1 MFVHL
6 RIHTEFSVVDGTNR
20 IEDIVGAAKADEQP
34 ALAITDLS
42 NLFGTVKFYKQA
54 RGKGV
59 KPLIGADLWVEVPG
73 KDASA
78 PPVRLLL
85 LVQDRRGYLNLSELI
100 TRTWT
105 KNVLRDKAI
114 VKLEWLQE
122 LGEGLIALAGA
133 QTGAVGQ
140 ALLQGD
146 QARAMECALYL
157 ARVFPHRFYL
167 EVQRAGRADDE
178 RHVLCA
184 VQLAARLK
192 LPVVATHPV
201 QFLNSD
207 DYEAHEARVCISEG
221 EILGNARRVRKFTRE
236 QYFKSQAQMSE
247 LFADIPSA
255 LANSVEIAKRCNLEL
270 ELGKPM
276 LPDYPTPEVDGVRL
290 PIEAYFR
297 HASHEGLKGR
307 LLHLYPDAQ
316 LREEKRTEYVARLD
330 FEINVI
336 LNMGFPGYFLIVGDF
351 INWAKNNGCPVGPG
365 RGSGAGS
372 LVAYSLRI
380 TDLDPLQYNLL
391 FERFLNPERV
401 SMPDFDI
408 DFCQGNR
415 DRVIDYVKDKYGK
428 EAVSQIVTFGTMAA
442 RAVIRDVGRVL
453 DFPYGFC
460 DSISKLIPNKPGQAV
475 SLQLPP
481 ADRDKNDKMVY
492 ALEAEPILAE
502 RESKEEDVRTL
513 LELARKLEGLTRN
526 VGMHAGGVLIAPGKL
541 TDFCPLYQQPGSD
554 SAVSQYDKNDVEA
567 IGLVKFD
574 FLGLATLTIL
584 EIARE
589 FIMQRHA
596 GQESFAFEN
605 LPLDDAK
612 VYRLFAEGK
621 TEAVF
626 QFESTGMQRMLK
638 DARPTRLEDLIALNA
653 LYRPGP
659 MDLIPTFVARKQGRE
674 EVIYPHPLVA
684 DMLSETYGIMV
695 YQEQVMQ
702 TAQILGGYSLGGAD
716 MLRRA
721 MGKKDADEMAKH
733 REIFRDGAAKN
744 SIDPAKADDIFDLME
759 KFAGYGFNKSH
770 AAAYSLLA
778 YHTAWLKVHYTAE
791 FFCANMTIEMDDTDK
806 LKVLFED
813 ALRMGLSFEPPNVN
827 RGTHRFEPV
836 SDRQIRYGL
845 SAIKGTGQQAIEAIV
860 AAREGRGAGPLAG
873 DNRPFSSLFDFCARV
888 DRSRLNKRTVEA
900 LIKAG
905 AFDTLQRNRASL
917 LASVD
922 LAFDFG
928 SAMLANAN
936 QGSLFDLGGADDHGA
951 SKQEPDLLHALPWGV
966 RAQLTM
972 EKAAIGFYLSGHLF
986 DESVAEVR
994 RFAKRQIS
1002 DLIDTREP
1010 QLLAGIITDYRVING
1025 QRGKLALFKL
1035 DDKSGT
1041 VDARADEA
1049 LMAAHRQLLK
1059 DDELVIVMGKLQPDR
1074 FAGGVQLTVTQMW
1087 SLEQARCRF
1096 GKYLGVTVNGCL
1108 PDVARLLAA
1117 HPPQREI
1124 TEQGELLRG
1133 LGLRL
1138 SVMRP
1143 GLAGPISFD
1152 LQLGDEVRFYPSEA
1166 ALASWRAQAD
1176 AGRAV
1181 VVYE

>member
-20 IEDIVGAAKADEQP
+20 IDEIVGAAKADQQP

-42 NLFGTVKFYKQA
+42 NLFGTVKFYKQT
-54 RGKGV
+54 RGKGI
-59 KPLIGADLWVEVPG
+59 KPLIGADVWVEVPG

-78 PPVRLLL
+78 PPARLLL
-85 LVQDRRGYLNLSELI
+85 LVQDKRGYLNLSELI
-100 TRTWT
+100 TRAWT
-105 KNVLRDKAI
+105 KNVVRDQAVI
-114 VKLEWLQE
+114 KLAWLQE

-133 QTGAVGQ
+133 QGGAVGQ
-140 ALLQGD
+140 ALIQGD
-146 QARAMECALYL
+146 QARATECALYFAGL
-157 ARVFPHRFYL
+157 FPHRFYL
-167 EVQRAGRADDE
+167 ELQRAQRVDDE
-178 RHVLCA
+178 RHVLAA

-201 QFLNSD
+201 QFLTYD

-236 QYFKSQAQMSE
+236 QYFKSQAQMLA
-247 LFADIPSA
+247 LFEDVPSA
-255 LANSVEIAKRCNLEL
+255 LANSVEIAKRCNLVL

-290 PIEAYFR
+290 PIDAYFR
-297 HASHEGLKGR
+297 HASHEGLAGR
-307 LLHLYPDAQ
+307 LLHLYPDEK
-316 LREEKRTEYVARLD
+316 LREQKRPEYVARLD

-408 DFCQGNR
+408 DFCQSNR

-442 RAVIRDVGRVL
+442 RAAIRDVGRVL
-453 DFPYGFC
+453 DYPYGFC
-460 DSISKLIPNKPGQAV
+460 DSISKLIPNKQGQAV

-541 TDFCPLYQQPGSD
+541 TDFCPLYQQPGSE
-554 SAVSQYDKNDVEA
+554 SAVSQFDKNDVEA

-589 FIMQRHA
+589 FIIKRHA

-605 LPLDDAK
+605 LPLDDAR
-612 VYRLFAEGK
+612 VYKLFADGK

-638 DARPTRLEDLIALNA
+638 DARPTRLEDLIVLNA

-674 EVIYPHPLVA
+674 DVIYPHPLVA

-702 TAQILGGYSLGGAD
+702 TAQILGGYTLGGAD

-733 REIFRDGAAKN
+733 RQIFRDGAAKN
-744 SIDPAKADDIFDLME
+744 DIVEAKADEVFDLME

-791 FFCANMTIEMDDTDK
+791 FFCANMTVEMDDTDK
-806 LKVLFED
+806 LKILFGD
-813 ALRMGLSFEPPNVN
+813 AVKMGISFESPDVN
-827 RGTHRFEPV
+827 RGHYRFEPITDK
-836 SDRQIRYGL
+836 SIRYGL
-845 SAIKGTGQQAIEAIV
+845 GAIKGTGQQAIAAMV
-860 AAREGRGAGPLAG
+860 AAREEGGP
-873 DNRPFSSLFDFCARV
+873 FTSLFDFCVRV
-888 DRSRLNKRTVEA
+888 DKSKLNKRTVEA

-905 AFDTLQRNRASL
+905 AFDNLHLNRAAL

-922 LAFDFG
+922 RAFEF
-928 SAMLANAN
+928 SAATQANAN
-936 QGSLFDLGGADDHGA
+936 QGGLLDMSDSHAA
-951 SKQEPDLLHALPWGV
+951 STQEPPLVEAMPWGV
-966 RAQLTM
+966 KTRLTH
-972 EKAAIGFYLSGHLF
+972 EKTAIGFYLSGHMF
-986 DESVAEVR
+986 DEVELEVR
-994 RFAKRQIS
+994 KFAKRKIE
-1002 DLIDTREP
+1002 DLIDSREP
-1010 QLLAGIITDYRVING
+1010 QLLAAIVGDLRVING

-1035 DDKSGT
+1035 DDKT
-1041 VDARADEA
+1041 AVMEATADEGV
-1049 LMAAHRQLLK
+1049 LNAHRNQLK
-1059 DDELVIVMGKLQPDR
+1059 DDELVIVQASLQPDR
-1074 FAGGVQLTVTQMW
+1074 FAGGFRLKVTQVW
-1087 SLEQARCRF
+1087 DLEEARCRF
-1096 GKYLGVTVNGCL
+1096 GKYLRVAVNGTA
-1108 PDVARLLAA
+1108 PDVARMVRDF
-1117 HPPQREI
+1117 PPKRRDS
-1124 TEQGELLRG
+1124 EQGELVSG
-1133 LGLRL
+1133 LAVRL
-1138 SVMRP
+1138 SLRRE
-1143 GLAGPISFD
+1143 GATAELH
-1152 LQLGDEVRFYPSEA
+1152 LGEAARFYPSDA
-1166 ALASWRAQAD
+1166 ALASWMAQAD
-1176 AGRAV
+1176 KGLAQ
-1181 VVYE
+1181 VVYD